1 MDRGKRESIQKI
13 EALIKLENVK
23 YAAYLKDL
31 LIVVKEL
38 DAIPPRF
45 LKQIRAINKK
55 NLKTDLQK
63 LIIDIPPEYLNKII
77 SKAKNIDKEE
87 EKLIISEEFTNV

>member
-31 LIVVKEL
+31 LMVVKEL

-55 NLKTDLQK
+55 
-63 LIIDIPPEYLNKII
+63 I
-77 SKAKNIDKEE
+77 SKQIYKNLL
-87 EKLIISEEFTNV
+87 LIFHLNI

>member
-1 MDRGKRESIQKI
+1 M
-13 EALIKLENVK
+13 
-23 YAAYLKDL
+23 
-31 LIVVKEL
+31 VVKEL

>member
-1 MDRGKRESIQKI
+1 M
-13 EALIKLENVK
+13 
-23 YAAYLKDL
+23 
-31 LIVVKEL
+31 
-38 DAIPPRF
+38 
-45 LKQIRAINKK
+45 AINKK

-63 LIIDIPPEYLNKII
+63 LIIDIPPEYLNKTI